1 MKVRLLPLLM
11 NPLIL
16 SFLLM
21 SLGLGTTLTF
31 ASSHW
36 LMAWIGLE
44 INTLAIVPLITQ
56 HHHPRAV
63 EATTK
68 YFLTQATA
76 AALILFAGTTNA
88 WITGEWNILQLS
100 HPLASTIIVIA
111 LALKVGLAPTHFW
124 LPEVLQGLDLTTG
137 LILSTWQKLAPFALI
152 IQISSSINTPAIL
165 IFLGLCSTLVGGWGG
180 LNQTQLR
187 KILAYSSIAHLGWIV
202 LVLQFNPSLTFFAL
216 ITYIIITSSAFLTF
230 KLCRSTNINSLA
242 ISSIKAPALTA
253 LAPLIL
259 LSLGGLPPLTGF
271 APKWLI
277 LNELTKSDLPLTA
290 TLAALTALLS
300 LYFYLRI
307 CYTIT
312 LTASPNTLTTLSPW
326 RYKHRTSAFLLASST
341 SASLLL
347 LPLTPAALAFL
358 HP

>member
-1 MKVRLLPLLM
+1 M

-16 SFLLM
+16 SVLLM

-36 LMAWIGLE
+36 LLAWMGLE
-44 INTLAIVPLITQ
+44 INTLAIIPLMAQ

-76 AALILFAGTTNA
+76 AAMILFAGTSNA
-88 WITGEWNILQLS
+88 WMLGEWNILQLT
-100 HPLASTIIVIA
+100 HPVTSTIMIMA
-111 LALKVGLAPTHFW
+111 LALKIGLAPTHFW

-152 IQISSSINTPAIL
+152 TQISSSMATPSIL
-165 IFLGLCSTLVGGWGG
+165 IFLGLLSTLVGGWGG

-187 KILAYSSIAHLGWIV
+187 KILAYSSIAHLGWMI
-202 LVLQFNPSLTFFAL
+202 LVLQFNPALTILAL
-216 ITYIIITSSAFLTF
+216 LTYITMTSSAFLTF
-230 KLCRSTNINSLA
+230 KLCGATSINTLA
-242 ISSIKAPALTA
+242 TSWTKAPALTA
-253 LAPLIL
+253 LAPLVL

-277 LNELTKSDLPLTA
+277 LSELTNNNLPLTA
-290 TLAALTALLS
+290 TIAALTALLS

-307 CYTIT
+307 CYTMT
-312 LTASPNTLTTLSPW
+312 LTASPNTSSTLSPW
-326 RYKHRTSAFLLASST
+326 RFKRHTPAFLLATSA

-347 LPLTPAALAFL
+347 LPLTPAALML
-358 HP
+358 LSP